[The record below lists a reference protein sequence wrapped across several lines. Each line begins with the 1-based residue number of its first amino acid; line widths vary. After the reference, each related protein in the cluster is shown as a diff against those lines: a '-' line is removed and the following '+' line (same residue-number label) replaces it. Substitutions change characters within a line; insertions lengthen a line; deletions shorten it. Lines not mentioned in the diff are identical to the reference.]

1 MGVTGIRRLL
11 VVVVLGASVGLN
23 MFTSAI
29 VNLALPTLAADL
41 NADIATVQWV
51 ILAYFVTIASL
62 HLPMGRLGDR
72 FGRRRIFLIGATIF
86 ALGALLSGF
95 ASGLWPLVAM
105 RVVQGFGGGIMQA
118 IGPPLLVSSFPD
130 SERGRAT
137 GIIGLMI
144 AVGLLAG
151 PAAGGLLIGAFG
163 WPSIFFANVPV
174 AGFVLIAGALVLR
187 EPAGSRDRSY
197 DLTGAFLA
205 AGWIAPLV
213 FFLNRG
219 FSHGWSS
226 APALAAVGLSGAVLL
241 IFITHQRRRPSPL
254 LNLAVFLNRGFR
266 SAVLISYLG
275 YGAYTSVMLLGPF
288 LLQNGLGFPVARV
301 GLLLA
306 VVPAVGALVS
316 IPAGELTDRFGHS
329 WPRSAGLLFIAAGS
343 ISLAGAGI
351 NSGTLDIVL
360 RLAVVGV
367 GQGFLVGPN
376 TSAMLGALRSNVGIA
391 GGFLASSR
399 TLALATGQAVWG
411 GLFVLVVTTGAEVT
425 SALDADPE
433 ALLRGF
439 QVVFLAAAV
448 VAIAAAVIATRDRQV
463 PGT

>member
-1 MGVTGIRRLL
+1 MLKSHHYDPITCEPTPERRSAPTRGLISINDQFDALTTPNAMGVTGFRRLL
-11 VVVVLGASVGLN
+11 VAVVLGVSVGLN

-29 VNLALPTLAADL
+29 VNLALPSLATDF

-151 PAAGGLLIGAFG
+151 PAAGGLLIGALG
-163 WPSIFFANVPV
+163 WQSIFFANVPV
-174 AGFVLIAGALVLR
+174 AGFVLIVGALALR

-197 DLTGAFLA
+197 DLTGAVLA

-213 FFLNRG
+213 FFLSRG
-219 FSHGWSS
+219 FTHGWSS
-226 APALAAVGLSGAVLL
+226 AHALAAVGLSGALL
-241 IFITHQRRRPSPL
+241 LTFVIHQRRQPRPL
-254 LNLAVFLNRGFR
+254 LNLGVFRNPGFL

-316 IPAGELTDRFGHS
+316 IPAGELTDRFGHR
-329 WPRSAGLLFIAAGS
+329 WPRSAGLLLIAGGS
-343 ISLAGAGI
+343 ISRAGAVITLGHAGYHPAA
-351 NSGTLDIVL
+351 SGCRRWPGLL
-360 RLAVVGV
+360 GRSQHQCHARRPAVGCRHCRRI
-367 GQGFLVGPN
+367 
-376 TSAMLGALRSNVGIA
+376 S
-391 GGFLASSR
+391 GFLAHSGSGHR
-399 TLALATGQAVWG
+399 PG
-411 GLFVLVVTTGAEVT
+411 GLGWVVR
-425 SALDADPE
+425 SRCD
-433 ALLRGF
+433 
-439 QVVFLAAAV
+439 
-448 VAIAAAVIATRDRQV
+448 DRCRS
-463 PGT
+463 